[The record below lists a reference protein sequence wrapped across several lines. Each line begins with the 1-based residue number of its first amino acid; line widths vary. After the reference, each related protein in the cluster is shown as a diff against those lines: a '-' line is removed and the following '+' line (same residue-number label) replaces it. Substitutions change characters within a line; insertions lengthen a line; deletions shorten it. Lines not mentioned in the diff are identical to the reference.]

1 MRPPR
6 FHFPDEVRSTTREI
20 AHRMVD
26 EGTVARTPEQ
36 LDAWIAGAPEERAS
50 LERGG
55 YGTHFTSED
64 LFPLLEVF
72 VAKAGGSTAAASAS
86 AGRSWNPWVVGLVLM
101 LVVAV
106 LVVIGVTATRT

>member
-20 AHRMVD
+20 AYRMVD

-36 LDAWIAGAPEERAS
+36 LDEWLAGAPEERAT

-55 YGTHFTSED
+55 YGTHFDAED
-64 LFPLLEVF
+64 LFPLLDVF
-72 VAKAGGSTAAASAS
+72 VTRAGGSTAPVSAS
-86 AGRSWNPWVVGLVLM
+86 AGRSWNPWVVGLVL
-101 LVVAV
+101 LVVIAV
-106 LVVIGVTATRT
+106 LVVVGVTATRT